1 MKMMLKVLVSASLLI
16 PFYSQANVNIQLHRD
31 IAPVAVNGESLGFTL
46 LKKNDL
52 ELNNG
57 INQLVVRVE
66 KLVVS
71 EYGEREKYNSVPII
85 ITFDS
90 QDSDLELLTPQEI
103 TRTKQSTA
111 FDKKPNLI
119 LKNTKT
125 NKEIAIIQQDVLP
138 SAGGI
143 TRDYEKEIAR
153 FNKKNNIQLGSAS
166 VIAIANIDSQKKI
179 EPLKTNHSDS
189 KNTEMLKYW
198 YDKASDTERSVFTD
212 LAFENRKSNINTV
225 KTESSQNLQMM
236 AHWFNESNNSD
247 KKEIISWLF
256 DREK

>member
-1 MKMMLKVLVSASLLI
+1 MMLKVLVSASLLM
-16 PFYSQANVNIQLHRD
+16 PLYSQANVNIQLHRD

-46 LKKNDL
+46 LKENDL

-90 QDSDLELLTPQEI
+90 QDSDLELLTTQEI

-111 FDKKPNLI
+111 FDKNPNLI

-125 NKEIAIIQQDVLP
+125 NIEIEIIQQNVLP

-153 FNKKNNIQLGSAS
+153 FNKKNNIELNTASEVAIAS
-166 VIAIANIDSQKKI
+166 VGQQKKI
-179 EPLKTNHSDS
+179 ESVKTSKSNS
-189 KNTEMLKYW
+189 KNTEMLEYW
-198 YDKASDTERSVFTD
+198 YDKASDTERSVFID
-212 LAFENRKSNINTV
+212 LAFKNRKSNINTV
-225 KTESSQNLQMM
+225 KTGSSQNLQMM
-236 AHWFNESNNSD
+236 AYWFNESNHSD
-247 KKEIISWLF
+247 RKEIINWLF
-256 DREK
+256 EHEK